1 MAFITNAQMVDPK
14 SMINTLNPYSK
25 KKSIGSKEEIS
36 PDMTKLGTHIKIS
49 GNGNAFNKKKTWSN
63 QENDCKSRKS
73 NKEEFQDPTLYFS
86 MVLSS
91 KVRPQLIIDRIT
103 HEWVHLNGSHL
114 QVKDLQSIS
123 IEMVITFFKMSTA
136 NPKYVIL
143 AELKRILLKVQ
154 RRVQDD
160 LLNTTMYNFM
170 LNEGIL
176 DDASLPETNLHKKC
190 ALA

>member
-1 MAFITNAQMVDPK
+1 
-14 SMINTLNPYSK
+14 
-25 KKSIGSKEEIS
+25 
-36 PDMTKLGTHIKIS
+36 MTKLGTHIKIF
-49 GNGNAFNKKKTWSN
+49 GNGNTFSKKKIWSN
-63 QENDCKSRKS
+63 RDNDCKSRKS
-73 NKEEFQDPTLYFS
+73 NKEEFRDPTVHFS
-86 MVLSS
+86 MVLSTE
-91 KVRPQLIIDRIT
+91 VRPPEIINCIL
-103 HEWVHLNGSHL
+103 HEWAHLNGSHL